1 LSTIRLDIPPF
12 RRDAAPVKLS
22 AAIAAL
28 VLLLAACAPYNG
40 APLAGD
46 PNGTVDSTHGPNGAQ
61 TTPR

>member
-1 LSTIRLDIPPF
+1 M
-12 RRDAAPVKLS
+12 KLS